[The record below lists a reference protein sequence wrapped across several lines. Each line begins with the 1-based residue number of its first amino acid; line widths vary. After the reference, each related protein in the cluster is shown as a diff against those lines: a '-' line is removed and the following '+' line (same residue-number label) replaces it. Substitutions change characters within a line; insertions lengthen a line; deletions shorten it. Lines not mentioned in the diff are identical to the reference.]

1 MARLS
6 YLQAAE
12 VVAKQK
18 GITRKELLNT
28 HRRAEILELIKGL
41 GLRMTVRQ
49 EVPQE
54 ILDAGTKLAAHLG
67 IPRKQV
73 FREHRT
79 AEVLA
84 MAAALDGGSE

>member
-28 HRRAEILELIKGL
+28 HRRDEILELIKGL

-54 ILDAGTKLAAHLG
+54 ILDAGDVVAAHKG
-67 IPRKQV
+67 ITRKEV
-73 FREHRT
+73 FRSMRT

-84 MAAALDGGSE
+84 LAAELAVEAP

>member
-49 EVPQE
+49 QVPQE
-54 ILDAGTKLAAHLG
+54 ILDAGDVVAAHKG
-67 IPRKQV
+67 ITRKEV
-73 FREHRT
+73 FRSMRT

-84 MAAALDGGSE
+84 LAAELAVEAP